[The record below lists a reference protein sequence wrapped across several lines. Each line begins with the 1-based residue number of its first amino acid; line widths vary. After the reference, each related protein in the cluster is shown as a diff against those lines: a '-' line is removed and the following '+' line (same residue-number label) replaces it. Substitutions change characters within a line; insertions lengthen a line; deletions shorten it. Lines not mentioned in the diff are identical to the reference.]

1 MDLTDKI
8 YSDWDGLVAALDRR
22 RADGKRIVA
31 TNGCFDLLHL
41 GHVRYLQAA
50 RELGDCLVVGLNS
63 DRSVRRLKGAG
74 RPINHQE
81 ERAEMLAALA
91 SVDYVAIFDEDTA
104 HNLLRA
110 IRPDIYVK
118 GGDYTPDVIPEAPL
132 IRSMGGS
139 VVVVALVPGRSTTQL
154 LERLAAEE
162 LAKLMNE
169 E

>member
-1 MDLTDKI
+1 MELTDKI
-8 YSDWDGLVAALDRR
+8 FSEWDKLEIILNRKRAA
-22 RADGKRIVA
+22 GERIVA
-31 TNGCFDLLHL
+31 TNGCFDLLHI
-41 GHVRYLQAA
+41 GHVRYLHTA

-74 RPINHQE
+74 RPINPQE
-81 ERAEMLAALA
+81 ERAEMLAALS
-91 SVDYVAIFDEDTA
+91 SVDYVAIFDEETA
-104 HNLLRA
+104 HNLLKR

-132 IRSMGGS
+132 IRAMGGK
-139 VVVVALVPGRSTTQL
+139 VVVAQLVPGRSTTQM

-162 LAKLMNE
+162 LANLMNE